1 MIFYVII
8 FFLSDIFQS
17 TVLKELFTV
26 KLMEDVS
33 ILSLNILLILV
44 EIWIAYFVDATSL
57 TALTIMTS
65 VQYTV
70 SSTVNS
76 LSQVLLVYYYHS
88 WYIKI
93 HGLEKVQKI
102 IKDMILCL
110 PG

>member
-1 MIFYVII
+1 MVFYVII
-8 FFLSDIFQS
+8 IFFSDIFQS

-33 ILSLNILLILV
+33 IFSLNILLILV
-44 EIWIAYFVDATSL
+44 AIWIAYFVDATSL

-76 LSQVLLVYYYHS
+76 LSQVLQELLRV
-88 WYIKI
+88 
-93 HGLEKVQKI
+93 
-102 IKDMILCL
+102 
-110 PG
+110 

>member
-1 MIFYVII
+1 M
-8 FFLSDIFQS
+8 
-17 TVLKELFTV
+17 LKELFTV

-33 ILSLNILLILV
+33 IFSLNILLILV
-44 EIWIAYFVDATSL
+44 EIWIAYFVDATSP

-88 WYIKI
+88 
-93 HGLEKVQKI
+93 
-102 IKDMILCL
+102 
-110 PG
+110 